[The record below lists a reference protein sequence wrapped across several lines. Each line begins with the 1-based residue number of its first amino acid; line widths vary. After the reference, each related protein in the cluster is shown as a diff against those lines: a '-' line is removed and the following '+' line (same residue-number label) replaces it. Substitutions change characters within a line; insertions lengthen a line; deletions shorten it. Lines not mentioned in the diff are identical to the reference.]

1 MSYPRICRILLAGV
15 SAALL
20 AGAATPAHAQATG
33 RLEVRV
39 ADESGKPIPDAI
51 ITIEWVGTDYVMK
64 YDAKSDAKG
73 SLIKAGLKPGRWR
86 ITGTKG
92 DLTGYFVGSVIL
104 GEAAP
109 ITLVLKA
116 GKAAATAVAA
126 SKLSPEEIAK
136 RNKQQK
142 DLEDTFNAA
151 KAALDAGNTDEA
163 IVKLKSMTD
172 QSPQCAM
179 CFAKLGDVYSTKKDA
194 AGAEA
199 SYKKAVDLDPTL
211 GDVYVALASLYA
223 EQKRFEEATA
233 MSAKANSLSAA
244 SGGVGNPTALY
255 NQGVILWNQG
265 KGDEAQPL
273 FEKAVAADPT
283 LADPHYMLGMIYV
296 GKDKKADAIKELE
309 AYLKLA
315 PTGENAA
322 TAKAILAQI
331 K

>member
-1 MSYPRICRILLAGV
+1 MV
-15 SAALL
+15 
-20 AGAATPAHAQATG
+20 
-33 RLEVRV
+33 
-39 ADESGKPIPDAI
+39 
-51 ITIEWVGTDYVMK
+51 
-64 YDAKSDAKG
+64 
-73 SLIKAGLKPGRWR
+73 IKAGLSPGRWR

-92 DLTGYFVGSVIL
+92 DLSGFFIAAVNL
-104 GEAAP
+104 GEASPA
-109 ITLVLKA
+109 TLVLKA
-116 GKAAATAVAA
+116 GKTAAAAVAA

-136 RNKQQK
+136 RNKQSK
-142 DLEDTFNAA
+142 ELEDTFNAA

-163 IVKLKSMTD
+163 IVKLKSMTE
-172 QSPQCAM
+172 QSPQCAV
-179 CFAKLGDVYSTKKDA
+179 CFAKLGDVYTTKKDA

-211 GDVYVALASLYA
+211 GDVYVALAALYA
-223 EQKRFEEATA
+223 EQKRFDEATA

-244 SGGVGNPTALY
+244 TGGVGNPTALY

-273 FEKAVAADPT
+273 FEKAVAADPS
-283 LADPHYMLGMIYV
+283 LPDAHYMLGMIYV